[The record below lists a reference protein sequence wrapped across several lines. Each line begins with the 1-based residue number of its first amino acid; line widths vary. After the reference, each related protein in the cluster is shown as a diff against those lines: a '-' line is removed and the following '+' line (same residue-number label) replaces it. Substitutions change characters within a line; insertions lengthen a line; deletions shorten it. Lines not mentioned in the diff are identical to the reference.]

1 MYNGNDGIMMFLYLF
16 LDSQKQT
23 TILWSSMLQLFAYTR
38 RFFCEAYEFFRFSV
52 HIIFQLQFSFLYMGP
67 IETVL

>member
-1 MYNGNDGIMMFLYLF
+1 MLGFLFFIF
-16 LDSQKQT
+16 LNSEKQT
-23 TILWSSMLQLFAYTR
+23 TLLLSSMLQLFAYTR
-38 RFFCEAYEFFRFSV
+38 RFFYEAYEFFRFSV